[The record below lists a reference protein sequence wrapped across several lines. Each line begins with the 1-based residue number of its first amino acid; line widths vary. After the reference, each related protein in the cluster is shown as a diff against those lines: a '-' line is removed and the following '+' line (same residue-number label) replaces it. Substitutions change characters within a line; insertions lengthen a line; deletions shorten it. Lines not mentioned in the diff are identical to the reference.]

1 MFEIFI
7 VVSALS
13 ALTLFVTILY
23 SKRIVDAHKKYTDA
37 KNVVGDIVVSFNRQ
51 LQKQEDRLETS
62 IRKISVLSS
71 RDELFAERLE
81 NQEKEMQ
88 TLAVRVESFSDLKK
102 VSTRIDVLENRLDEV
117 ASMKDNLLKK
127 IAEIEKQRLRRKDS
141 EAEIES
147 AIPIKRERVLAPLT
161 TTELT
166 VLEFLA
172 VEGEKTAPE
181 IKEQIKLSR
190 EHTARLM
197 KKLYERG
204 YLERSANKIPFT
216 YHLNEEMQ
224 KILKKPEQKS

>member
-1 MFEIFI
+1 MSEVFI
-7 VVSALS
+7 VMSVLS

-37 KNVVGDIVVSFNRQ
+37 KNVVNDIIVSFNKQ
-51 LQKQEDRLETS
+51 LEMQEGRLETS
-62 IRKISVLSS
+62 TRKISVLSS
-71 RDELFAERLE
+71 SDKLFAERLE
-81 NQEKEMQ
+81 NQEKEVQ
-88 TLAVRVESFSDLKK
+88 TLANRIESFSDLKK
-102 VSTRIDVLENRLDEV
+102 VSPRIGVLENRLDEF
-117 ASMKDNLLKK
+117 ASMKDTLLKK
-127 IAEIEKQRLRRKDS
+127 IAEIEKQQLRRKDS
-141 EAEIES
+141 ETEIES

-161 TTELT
+161 ATELT

-197 KKLYERG
+197 KKLYEKG
-204 YLERSANKIPFT
+204 YLERSARKVPFT
-216 YHLNEEMQ
+216 YKLKEEMQ

>member
-1 MFEIFI
+1 MSEIFI
-7 VVSALS
+7 VMSVLS
-13 ALTLFVTILY
+13 ALTLLVTILY
-23 SKRIVDAHKKYTDA
+23 SKRIVDAHKKYKDA
-37 KNVVGDIVVSFNRQ
+37 KNVVNDIIVSFNKQ
-51 LQKQEDRLETS
+51 LQMQEDRLETS
-62 IRKISVLSS
+62 TRKISVLSS
-71 RDELFAERLE
+71 CNKLFAERLE
-81 NQEKEMQ
+81 NQKKEVQ
-88 TLAVRVESFSDLKK
+88 TLANQIESFSDQKK
-102 VSTRIDVLENRLDEV
+102 VSTRISVLENRFDEV

-141 EAEIES
+141 EAEIKS

-197 KKLYERG
+197 KKLYEKG
-204 YLERSANKIPFT
+204 YLERSAKKIPFT
-216 YHLNEEMQ
+216 YKLKEEMQ